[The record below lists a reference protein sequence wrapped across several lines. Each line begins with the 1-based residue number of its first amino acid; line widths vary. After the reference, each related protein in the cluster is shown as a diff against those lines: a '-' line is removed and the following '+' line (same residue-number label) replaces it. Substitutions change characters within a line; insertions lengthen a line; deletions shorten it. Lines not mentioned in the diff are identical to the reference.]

1 MSGSELLDVFDEQ
14 GARLGVRTRDDAH
27 REGLWHRCLHLW
39 VLSGEDEVLL
49 QRRAAAKAAWPG
61 RLDATAAGHLTAGER
76 VLDGLREAEEEL
88 GVPFAPGE
96 VRPLGVRA
104 VADRPAPGTLNREF
118 QHVYLARSRRSLD
131 AWTRLDRRE
140 VSGLVALELPAF
152 TALVHRGEPQ
162 PGRSWD
168 GERVTRALVA
178 PGELVPSPYLAV
190 LAVMLERYAAGLEP
204 LAL

>member
-1 MSGSELLDVFDEQ
+1 MDVLELAVERAGDGTVGDGPHAQKADVRRGEGDAELL
-14 GARLGVRTRDDAH
+14 LGLAEPVQDA
-27 REGLWHRCLHLW
+27 
-39 VLSGEDEVLL
+39 LSRGQV
-49 QRRAAAKAAWPG
+49 
-61 RLDATAAGHLTAGER
+61 
-76 VLDGLREAEEEL
+76 AEEEL